1 VRIGVPKETAA
12 GEHRVALVPEVVSK
26 LQAKGLDVVVQA
38 DAGADA
44 MLTDA
49 AFTEAGAHIA
59 SDAAEVWQ
67 SDVVVTIAP
76 PDPEA
81 IRGLGSGSIL
91 IGFLAPLTSPQTTRA
106 LADAKATAFAME
118 AIPRISRAQ
127 AMDALS
133 SQSNVA
139 GYRAALLGAE
149 EMGRFYPMLM
159 TAAGTIPPAKVLV
172 LGVGVAGLQAIATA
186 KRLGARTTGYDVRPE
201 VAEQVESL
209 GAQWLDLGVEAS
221 GEGGYARELTDEER
235 AQQQQALT
243 DAIKG
248 FDVVITTALV
258 PGRPAPKLVTAE
270 AVEGMKPG
278 SVIVDLAGEAGG
290 NCELTEPGRTVVRHD
305 VKIVSPLNLPATMAE
320 HASQLFARNV
330 QALLEL
336 FVSEDGTLQLDFDD
350 EIVKGACIV
359 RDGEIVNPGAKKA
372 VEEAASAAGGV
383 ASSRDEAESGA
394 GAGGDAGGES
404 GGGAE

>member
-1 VRIGVPKETAA
+1 MRIGVPKETAA

-49 AFTEAGAHIA
+49 AFVAAGAKVA
-59 SDAAEVWQ
+59 TDAAEVWQ

-76 PDPEA
+76 PDAEA

-209 GAQWLDLGVEAS
+209 GAQWLDLGLEAS
-221 GEGGYARELTDEER
+221 GEGGYARELTEEER
-235 AQQQQALT
+235 AGQQQALT

-258 PGRPAPKLVTAE
+258 PGRPAPRLVTAE

-278 SVIVDLAGEAGG
+278 SVIIDLAGEAGG

-330 QALLEL
+330 QALLDL
-336 FVSEDGTLQLDFDD
+336 FVGEDGALQLDFDD

-359 RDGEIVNPGAKKA
+359 RDGEIVHPGAKAA
-372 VEEAASAAGGV
+372 VDAAAGG
-383 ASSRDEAESGA
+383 AS
-394 GAGGDAGGES
+394 
-404 GGGAE
+404 

>member
-1 VRIGVPKETAA
+1 MRIGVPKETAV
-12 GEHRVALVPEVVSK
+12 GERRVALVPEVVSK
-26 LQAKGLDVVVQA
+26 LKAKGLDVVVQSG
-38 DAGADA
+38 AGDDA

-49 AFTEAGAHIA
+49 AFEAAGAQITQ
-59 SDAAEVWQ
+59 DGAEVWH

-76 PDPEA
+76 PDPQA

-139 GYRAALLGAE
+139 GYRAALLGAQ

-172 LGVGVAGLQAIATA
+172 LGVGVAGLQALATA

-209 GAQWLDLGVEAS
+209 GAMWLDLGLEAS
-221 GEGGYARELTDEER
+221 GEGGYARELTEEER
-235 AQQQQALT
+235 ARQQQALT

-258 PGRPAPKLVTAE
+258 PGRPAPRLVTAE

-278 SVIVDLAGEAGG
+278 SVIIDLAGEAGG
-290 NCELTEPGRTVVRHD
+290 NCELTEPGQTVIRHD
-305 VKIVSPLNLPATMAE
+305 VKIVSPLNLPASMAE
-320 HASQLFARNV
+320 HSSQLFARNV
-330 QALLEL
+330 QSLLEL
-336 FVSEDGTLQLDFDD
+336 FVDEDGKLQLDFDD

-359 RDGEIVNPGAKKA
+359 RDGEIVHPGAKAA
-372 VEEAASAAGGV
+372 VEAAGATAGEAAS
-383 ASSRDEAESGA
+383 
-394 GAGGDAGGES
+394 
-404 GGGAE
+404 